1 MPDPTTTKPKIQ
13 LDDIKTIV
21 SQELIELN
29 DFLSNQIT
37 ASIPLTTEV
46 VQHIMQSGGKRIRP
60 LVVLLCT
67 KATGARPDPIAIE
80 LAAIIELV
88 HAATLLHDDVVD
100 KSDLRRGCTTA
111 NAQFG
116 NQAAVLVGDF
126 LYSRAFQLLANH
138 NNLTII
144 RLMTNTG
151 NIITEGEVLQLTN
164 QFDIN
169 LTVEQYNE
177 VIYRKTAILFE
188 SAAQIAAITQT
199 NNTAIHQA
207 MAQYGKQLG
216 ITFQIIDDVLDYSI
230 DATDLGKQLGDDLKT
245 GKITLPLIHALKH
258 SPPDTQHRL
267 QDIIRQSDQSQFPQ
281 VIEALKRTEAYD
293 YCYQQA
299 DHAARLA
306 KKALE
311 IIPDS
316 PYKDALHNLVDF
328 ALARK
333 Y

>member
-1 MPDPTTTKPKIQ
+1 
-13 LDDIKTIV
+13 
-21 SQELIELN
+21 
-29 DFLSNQIT
+29 
-37 ASIPLTTEV
+37 
-46 VQHIMQSGGKRIRP
+46 
-60 LVVLLCT
+60 
-67 KATGARPDPIAIE
+67 
-80 LAAIIELV
+80 
-88 HAATLLHDDVVD
+88 
-100 KSDLRRGCTTA
+100 
-111 NAQFG
+111 
-116 NQAAVLVGDF
+116 
-126 LYSRAFQLLANH
+126 
-138 NNLTII
+138 
-144 RLMTNTG
+144 MT
-151 NIITEGEVLQLTN
+151 
-164 QFDIN
+164 F
-169 LTVEQYNE
+169 
-177 VIYRKTAILFE
+177 R
-188 SAAQIAAITQT
+188 
-199 NNTAIHQA
+199 
-207 MAQYGKQLG
+207 
-216 ITFQIIDDVLDYSI
+216 IIDDVLDYSI